1 MARSRTVTALSDPR
15 RLFGNLLQLG
25 AVESVDLAHATC
37 RVRVGDLVTGD
48 LPWLTPRAGATR
60 VWSPP
65 VAGEQV
71 LLLCPEGDVEGGL
84 VLPALFSD
92 AHPAPASDKRD
103 LIAWADG
110 AELSYDAEGAGLVLK
125 LPDGRPLRITA
136 PAGVTIEAPVAI
148 TGDVKVKG
156 KTALDGDVTLT
167 GKLTASDDVVA
178 AGKSLKSHTHPGVQ
192 PGGGSSGPPK

>member
-1 MARSRTVTALSDPR
+1 MVAAVMTALSDPR
-15 RLFGNLLQLG
+15 RLIGNLLQLG
-25 AVESVDLAHATC
+25 AVESVDLGAATC
-37 RVRVGDLVTGD
+37 RVRVGELVTGD

-60 VWSPP
+60 VWSAPA
-65 VAGEQV
+65 AGEQV

-103 LIAWADG
+103 LVTWSNG
-110 AELSYDAEGAGLVLK
+110 AELAYDADGAGLVLK
-125 LPDGRPLRITA
+125 LPDGRPLKITA

-148 TGDVKVKG
+148 TGAVKVKG

-167 GKLTASDDVVA
+167 GKLTASDDVLA
-178 AGKSLKSHTHPGVQ
+178 AGKSLKRHTHFGVQ
-192 PGGGSSGPPK
+192 PGGGSSGPPQ